1 MKYIYWGNIT
11 SGKISE
17 LITRKKN
24 VRENRRG
31 NQKWT
36 IQSHWEHILGTQDTL
51 RRQAQ
56 QNNNPES

>member
-1 MKYIYWGNIT
+1 VSYLP
-11 SGKISE
+11 E
-17 LITRKKN
+17 KKN

-31 NQKWT
+31 NRKWT
-36 IQSHWEHILGTQDTL
+36 IQRHWEHILGTQDTL